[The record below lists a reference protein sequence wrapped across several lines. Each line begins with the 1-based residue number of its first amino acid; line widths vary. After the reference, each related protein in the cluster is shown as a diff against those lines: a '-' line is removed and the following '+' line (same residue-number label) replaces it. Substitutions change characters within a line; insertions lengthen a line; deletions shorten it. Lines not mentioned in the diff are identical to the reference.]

1 MNLVKQLPFLRFVVE
16 PYESNIGT
24 NGSNDSGRMAGWPNT
39 ASAAERDSGVASRVV
54 VQHRPQG
61 TMQFI
66 TDAAVYILHLPS
78 PSPSQ
83 SFQDVAGQVAI
94 ELSAHMDVLRSNP
107 ASSALLLARVLPQ
120 PGSVDPVTESSARL
134 RDLSLMQLVNGREME
149 PVEIMEIIRVLQD
162 RTGGLVLTGELR
174 SPSSSIVALEVRYQ
188 SDHSNQN
195 SRRPSVPWTGGGMR
209 ANTAMLS

>member
-1 MNLVKQLPFLRFVVE
+1 
-16 PYESNIGT
+16 
-24 NGSNDSGRMAGWPNT
+24 MAGWPKT
-39 ASAAERDSGVASRVV
+39 ASTAELDSGVASRIV
-54 VQHRPQG
+54 VQHRPSG

-78 PSPSQ
+78 PSPTQ
-83 SFQDVAGQVAI
+83 SIQDIAGEIAI

-107 ASSALLLARVLPQ
+107 ASSALLLTRVLPQ

-134 RDLSLMQLVNGREME
+134 RDLSLMQLANGREIE
-149 PVEIMEIIRVLQD
+149 PVEIMDIIRVLQD

-174 SPSSSIVALEVRYQ
+174 SPHSSIVAFEVRYQ

-195 SRRPSVPWTGGGMR
+195 PRRPSVPWTGGPVR
-209 ANTAMLS
+209 TNTAMLS